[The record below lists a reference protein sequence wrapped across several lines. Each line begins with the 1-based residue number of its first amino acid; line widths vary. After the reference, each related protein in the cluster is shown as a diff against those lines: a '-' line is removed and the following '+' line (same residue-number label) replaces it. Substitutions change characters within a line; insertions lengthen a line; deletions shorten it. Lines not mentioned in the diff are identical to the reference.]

1 MSSKTVA
8 QLRQEAMKR
17 KVPYAGLKKDQLLVA
32 LGYVAGSSTSK
43 VVNPLTGNAINR
55 GGALHLRLMR
65 EGKMPAEKASTAVPK
80 KVSPTAALKEMTMA
94 QLRLEATR
102 LNIPGR
108 SKLNKEGLLAA
119 VLQTKDVPASPK
131 KASPKKA
138 SPKKASPKKASPKK
152 ASPKKASPK
161 KASPKKIE
169 LGALTMLMTP
179 SARSKET
186 ATVCV
191 SESIGRRPTMED
203 AFAVATMG
211 DVSFYGVF
219 DGHVGRQ
226 VADILVESLPRSI
239 HSALSIEGLSLSDET
254 KVRTAIIKAYLQLD
268 HDIFQN
274 AAAGNAGSAATV
286 VLQIGRKLYFVNLGD
301 SRSVLVNAKRE
312 VVHETKDHKPSEERD
327 RMEQAGAI
335 VMQRGKQSMAM
346 TKYSIGVISMSRAFG
361 DKSFKIDGKG
371 KYLGTSAA
379 LSPYPDITVFDL
391 KEEPYTLIL
400 ACDGLWDGVSSAK
413 AAEYTKCPDLLNA
426 GLRAPGY
433 KGDNVTVMIVK
444 IAP

>member
-119 VLQTKDVPASPK
+119 VLQTKDVP
-131 KASPKKA
+131 
-138 SPKKASPKKASPKK
+138 
-152 ASPKKASPK
+152 ASPK